1 MRIPRNPAPVPAG
14 GSNRPRIVSHHL
26 WGTKGEVSSPPHP
39 HLKEVDAALFP
50 VARGRRE
57 FWGSNGV
64 GMGMCCAQTVPYTP
78 RYNVPRGVSPILG
91 GFHAF
96 GGAGDSRLDPFENP
110 GTRYG
115 LVVTTCAN

>member
-1 MRIPRNPAPVPAG
+1 MRIPPQPCPVPAG
-14 GSNRPRIVSHHL
+14 GSTRPRILSHHL

-50 VARGRRE
+50 VPRGRRE
-57 FWGSNGV
+57 FCGPNAV
-64 GMGMCCAQTVPYTP
+64 DMGMFCAQTVSYTP
-78 RYNVPRGVSPILG
+78 RYNIHRGVTAILG
-91 GFHAF
+91 GLQVV